1 MSKKD
6 FSFEEAMVRLE
17 EIVRILEGGKTSLN
31 DSMKL
36 YEEGVLMVSVC
47 HEKLTEAERKIS
59 LLKITSDGELVEEPF
74 VPDEE

>member
-17 EIVRILEGGKTSLN
+17 EIVRILEGGNTSLN

-36 YEEGVLMVSVC
+36 YEEGVALVREAIELLSKAKQ
-47 HEKLTEAERKIS
+47 KLIVVNGEEAQ
-59 LLKITSDGELVEEPF
+59 
-74 VPDEE
+74 

>member
-17 EIVRILEGGKTSLN
+17 EIVRTLEGGKTSLN

-36 YEEGVLMVSVC
+36 YEEGVALVREANELLSKAKQ
-47 HEKLTEAERKIS
+47 KLIIVNGEEAE
-59 LLKITSDGELVEEPF
+59 
-74 VPDEE
+74 

>member
-6 FSFEEAMVRLE
+6 FSFEEAMTRLE

-36 YEEGVLMVSVC
+36 YEEGVALVREAS
-47 HEKLTEAERKIS
+47 ELLSKAKPKLIIVNGEDAE
-59 LLKITSDGELVEEPF
+59 
-74 VPDEE
+74 

>member
-17 EIVRILEGGKTSLN
+17 EIVRILEGGKSSLN

-36 YEEGVLMVSVC
+36 YEEGVALVREANDLLSKAKQ
-47 HEKLTEAERKIS
+47 KLI
-59 LLKITSDGELVEEPF
+59 IVNGE
-74 VPDEE
+74 DAK

>member
-1 MSKKD
+1 MSKKE

-36 YEEGVLMVSVC
+36 YEEGVALVREANELLSKAKQ
-47 HEKLTEAERKIS
+47 KLI
-59 LLKITSDGELVEEPF
+59 IVNGEESE
-74 VPDEE
+74 

>member
-17 EIVRILEGGKTSLN
+17 EIVRILEGGKTSLS

-36 YEEGVLMVSVC
+36 YEEGVALVREANELLSKAKQ
-47 HEKLTEAERKIS
+47 KLIIVNGENAE
-59 LLKITSDGELVEEPF
+59 
-74 VPDEE
+74 